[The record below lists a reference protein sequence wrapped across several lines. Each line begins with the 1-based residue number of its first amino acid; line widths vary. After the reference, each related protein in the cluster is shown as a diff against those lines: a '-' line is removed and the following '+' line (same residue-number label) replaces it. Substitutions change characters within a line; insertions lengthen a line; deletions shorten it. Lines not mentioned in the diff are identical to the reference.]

1 MDSPDNIESK
11 KMNQVLQPEGNVIPA
26 VEPDPGEQIHYI
38 FLVKGFSRVFWGLA
52 LTAVLFLSQVNLE
65 FFSGFRVPAYFIGT
79 ALHCWGLMT
88 LRNAGKVSAGWR
100 FCLGL
105 AILLALAQIYF
116 SPFVYW
122 FKKMPYVYC
131 FVGNVG
137 ALAAAVILS
146 LYVINMIVAD
156 FFRRESLKGERLE
169 AQIYAGTVIVF
180 MAVPLVVAVVFSG
193 ISAARY
199 ETMFLDEL
207 MEAVRRI
214 PVWLYVIVTIP
225 YSLTL
230 AVLWKAR
237 DRSYQRFCIKKVRD
251 N

>member
-1 MDSPDNIESK
+1 
-11 KMNQVLQPEGNVIPA
+11 MNQSLPVEEKVVSGNDREAI
-26 VEPDPGEQIHYI
+26 EKIHYI
-38 FLVKGFSRVFWGLA
+38 TLVKGFSRLFWGLA

-79 ALHCWGLMT
+79 AIHCWGLMT
-88 LRNAGKVSAGWR
+88 LRHAGKVSAGWR

-116 SPFVYW
+116 SPFVFW
-122 FKKMPYVYC
+122 LKKMPYVYF

-156 FFRRESLKGERLE
+156 FFRSLSLKGERLE
-169 AQIYAGTVIVF
+169 AQVYAGTVIIF
-180 MAVPLVVAVVFSG
+180 MAVPLVVAVIFSG

-207 MEAVRRI
+207 LEAVRRI
-214 PVWLYVIVTIP
+214 PIWLYVIVTIP

-237 DRSYQRFCIKKVRD
+237 DRSYQQFCREKETITNQVV
-251 N
+251 